1 MITSPLTD
9 PKPGMIL
16 FSDHLALMVKV
27 TKITDAGFR
36 FRVLNGAW
44 DGAVEEG
51 RVRIQDGSYRA
62 FDKTYDR
69 NADDPGV
76 WLGNSD
82 FAQVLSVTAEE
93 YHAWYLIDAPGAA
106 RLVNRP
112 GAARLVNRP
121 VAEAPVLV
129 SPEPDE
135 DGEDGPDPVHETTLL
150 VTVLGQ
156 GDSPKAFENWVA
168 GLSLEDIGREMDQ
181 GELIGAS
188 RVVGTSEIPPGEVR
202 SRLEEVGN
210 DGTFFEGV
218 ASAGTSEPVSSRIS
232 AVRDQQG
239 WNDGSMEHL
248 AAAFIREAGLERS
261 FLAHLEA
268 QAAMENAY
276 SDEDLTP

>member
-1 MITSPLTD
+1 MITAPLAD

-16 FSDHLALMVKV
+16 FSDHLALMVRV
-27 TKITDAGFR
+27 TKITDTGFR

-44 DGAVEEG
+44 DGVVEEG

-69 NADDPGV
+69 NADDPDT

-82 FAQVLSVTAEE
+82 FAEVLSVTAEE

-112 GAARLVNRP
+112 V
-121 VAEAPVLV
+121 VAEPVLV
-129 SPEPDE
+129 SPEPDK

-156 GDSPKAFENWVA
+156 GDSPKAFESWIS
-168 GLSLEDIGREMDQ
+168 GLSLEDLACELDE

-202 SRLEEVGN
+202 ARLEEVGN

-218 ASAGTSEPVSSRIS
+218 APAGTSEPVSSRIS

-248 AAAFIREAGLERS
+248 AAAFIREAGLERA

-268 QAAMENAY
+268 QAAEENAY
-276 SDEDLTP
+276 SDEPGIM